1 LEEEEDLADLQDVN
15 RRIQEIVGVLNNF
28 KSSREEGVSRKDYME
43 KLKEHLETVYG
54 YNSYLTELFLRLFS
68 PSEVVEFFEAN
79 EVPRP
84 VTLRTNTLKTRR
96 RDLAQALI
104 NRGVNLDPIKWSK
117 VGLQVYDSQV
127 PVGATP
133 EYLSGYYMLQGA
145 SSFLP
150 VMALAPVEKEKVL
163 DMCSAP
169 GGKTTYIAALMNNTG
184 IVFANDANKAR
195 TKSLVANCH
204 RLGVKNTVITNYDGR
219 HISKLMNCGFDRIL
233 LDAPCTGL
241 GVISRDP
248 SVKATKAEDDI
259 VRTSQLQKELLLSA
273 IDSCNA
279 KSKEGGIIVYST
291 CSVTVEENEAVIDY
305 VLYRRNVKVVDT
317 GLSFGTPGFT
327 KYRNKRFHPSLNLVR
342 RFYPHTHNT
351 DGFFVCKLKK
361 FSNEIPKK
369 KSDVDDEPE
378 EEDEEEEIQNE
389 AADDAS
395 QDSDEESSSDEEQA
409 ASIPKFL
416 TPPKPQRPQARGGK
430 GAPKGQQGQ
439 KKGQQQ
445 QKRKGRK

>member
-1 LEEEEDLADLQDVN
+1 
-15 RRIQEIVGVLNNF
+15 
-28 KSSREEGVSRKDYME
+28 
-43 KLKEHLETVYG
+43 VYG

-68 PSEVVEFFEAN
+68 PSEAVEFFEAN

-84 VTLRTNTLKTRR
+84 VTLRTNTLKSRR

-150 VMALAPVEKEKVL
+150 VMALGPLEKEKVL

-169 GGKTTYIAALMNNTG
+169 GGKTTYICALMNNTG
-184 IVFANDANKAR
+184 VVFANDSNKAR

-204 RLGVKNTVITNYDGR
+204 RLGVKNAVITNYDGR
-219 HISKLMNCGFDRIL
+219 QYASLMNCGFDRVL

-248 SVKATKAEDDI
+248 SVKVSKVEEDI
-259 VRTSQLQKELLLSA
+259 IKTSQLQKELLLAA

-291 CSVTVEENEAVIDY
+291 CSVTVEENEAVVDY
-305 VLYRRNVKVVDT
+305 VLHRRNVKVIDT

-327 KYRNKRFHPSLNLVR
+327 KYRNKRFHPSLKHVR

-361 FSNEIPKK
+361 FANDIPKK
-369 KSDVDDEPE
+369 KSEIDVEEEEE
-378 EEDEEEEIQNE
+378 EEDEEGTAVGEPTEPTDSQEEG
-389 AADDAS
+389 
-395 QDSDEESSSDEEQA
+395 DSDGEEES
-409 ASIPKFL
+409 IPRFMS
-416 TPPKPQRPQARGGK
+416 PPKPKAPEPKAKSPQQPKKGGQNTKK
-430 GAPKGQQGQ
+430 GGQSAKKGKPAGKKPQ
-439 KKGQQQ
+439 KKSS
-445 QKRKGRK
+445 K